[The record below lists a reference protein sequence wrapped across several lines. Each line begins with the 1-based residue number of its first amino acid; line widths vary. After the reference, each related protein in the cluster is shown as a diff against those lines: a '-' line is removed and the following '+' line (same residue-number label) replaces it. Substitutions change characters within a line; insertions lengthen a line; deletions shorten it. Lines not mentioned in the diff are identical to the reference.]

1 MKNAHSLQH
10 QFLIAMPSLDE
21 SWFAKTVI
29 YVIEDNDKSTTGL
42 VINKVHSL
50 NVAQILEHFHIHADS
65 QRNELQT
72 PILMGGP
79 VDMERGFILH
89 QPAGEWQNTV
99 KLNDH
104 LGLTVSEDFLQ
115 AIAHGEAPQDY
126 LICLGLATWGK
137 GQLAGEIQRNSWLT
151 APYNAS
157 LLFETEVELRWKV
170 ALGML
175 GVSPE
180 FLSAEAG
187 HA

>member
-1 MKNAHSLQH
+1 MNSAHSLQH
-10 QFLIAMPSLDE
+10 HLLIAMPSLDE

-29 YVIEDNDKSTTGL
+29 YVVDDNAKGSSGL
-42 VINKVHSL
+42 VINKPHDL
-50 NVAQILEHFHIHADS
+50 RVAQILEHFHIHADS
-65 QRNELQT
+65 QRSDLQGT
-72 PILMGGP
+72 VLMGGP

-89 QPAGEWQNTV
+89 QPQGDWQNSV
-99 KLNDH
+99 DLPDR
-104 LGLTVSEDFLQ
+104 LGLTVSEDFLH
-115 AIAHGEAPQDY
+115 AIAEGRAPHDY
-126 LICLGLATWGK
+126 QLCLGLASWAK
-137 GQLAGEIQRNSWLT
+137 GQLADEIQRNSWLT

-157 LLFETEVELRWKV
+157 LLFETPIEQRWKV